1 MGALDADAP
10 LGTVAAQGVAHALA
24 AGQPVAALAIVARA
38 RLRGVESAPLVD
50 AIHRALADVDEAA
63 APPPP
68 PADEEADDR
77 APAPTS
83 LAARL
88 ERVLAQAAPA
98 PRTARRVPLLSELTR
113 DDLSALASVA
123 RVRALEAGATLF
135 EAGDHADALFFLA
148 LGRLEV
154 GRAEGAPI
162 TLEPGAVVGELALLL
177 GAARTRTVHAASRA
191 AVLELPASAIE
202 GLAQRS
208 TALSRALAALG
219 RARIVK
225 NLVEASPLFRG
236 VEPAERRA
244 LLAELTPTVFEDG
257 RVILAEG
264 AVPEA
269 LHVVAAGGVRVE
281 LRDADGDRRTVARLG
296 AGEVFGEIGLLG
308 DHPAT
313 ATVRADG
320 KCVTFALPRAAFR
333 EIVEARP
340 ALRRELE
347 ALAAARAAHNVA
359 ERAAAV
365 ELGDDALLVT

>member
-1 MGALDADAP
+1 L
-10 LGTVAAQGVAHALA
+10 
-24 AGQPVAALAIVARA
+24 
-38 RLRGVESAPLVD
+38 
-50 AIHRALADVDEAA
+50 
-63 APPPP
+63 
-68 PADEEADDR
+68 
-77 APAPTS
+77 
-83 LAARL
+83 
-88 ERVLAQAAPA
+88 
-98 PRTARRVPLLSELTR
+98 VPLLSELTLA
-113 DDLSALASVA
+113 DLAALAAVA
-123 RVRALEAGATLF
+123 RVRPLDAGALLF
-135 EAGDHADALFFLA
+135 AAGDHAEALFFVA

-154 GRAEGAPI
+154 GRGEGAPI

-177 GAARTRTVHAASRA
+177 GAARTRTVRAASRA
-191 AVLELPASAIE
+191 TVLELPASAIE

-244 LLAELTPTVFEDG
+244 LLAQLTPSVFEDG

-269 LHVVAAGGVRVE
+269 LHVVAAGGARVE

-296 AGEVFGEIGLLG
+296 VGEVFGEIGLLG
-308 DHPAT
+308 EHPAT
-313 ATVRADG
+313 ATVCADG
-320 KCVTFALPRAAFR
+320 KCVTFALPRLAFR
-333 EIVEARP
+333 EVLEARP

-359 ERAAAV
+359 AREAAV